1 MRLIRNVLL
10 TIDRSMLV
18 FVNSE
23 YSYGG
28 TMPSLQE
35 RLVASLEI
43 DEVLGVASSLIS
55 IESHRDA
62 PGRERPCAER
72 IAAIFRGWG
81 IEARLEPVIE
91 GRPNVVAVLPG
102 SGGGAS
108 LMLNGHID
116 TVPAYEMDYP
126 PFAPRVEDGKL
137 LGRGSVDMKGA
148 IACMMVAMR
157 LLKDSGESLPGD
169 LIFTGVVNEED
180 RSEGTEQLV
189 RNGPKAD
196 RCVVGEPTGLA
207 LMAAHR
213 GLEWL
218 QFEFIGKAAHGG
230 TPEKG
235 VNAISMAA
243 RLVRRVEDRLVP
255 ELRTRIHPLMGS
267 AVMNFG
273 TIRGGTQPSTVADR
287 CVLQV
292 DRRWLPSEKLSRV
305 LGEYEDIISSLS
317 DEDPSFRCSMTRMES
332 NMATMDHYPME
343 IAVDDPLVTDLRSIL
358 VGLGTP
364 EPRIAAFGGWTDA
377 SLISNFGH
385 IPCLVFGPGD
395 LAVAHSRREFVPVEE
410 LRTAT
415 LAYALL
421 AASIAGRRRSALAGG

>member
-1 MRLIRNVLL
+1 MA
-10 TIDRSMLV
+10 
-18 FVNSE
+18 
-23 YSYGG
+23 
-28 TMPSLQE
+28 SLQE
-35 RLVASLEI
+35 RLSARLDL
-43 DEVLGVASSLIS
+43 DELIETASSLIE

-72 IAAIFRGWG
+72 IASILSGWG
-81 IEARLEPVIE
+81 MEARLDPAIDD
-91 GRPNVVAVLPG
+91 RPNVVATLRG

-126 PFAPRVEDGKL
+126 PFSPRVVEGKL

-148 IACMMVAMR
+148 LACMMTAMR
-157 LLKDSGESLPGD
+157 LLRDEGVRLPGD
-169 LIFTGVVNEED
+169 LVFAAVVNEED
-180 RSEGTEQLV
+180 RSEGTEHLV
-189 RNGPKAD
+189 RSGPRAD

-207 LMAAHR
+207 IMAGHR

-218 QFEFIGKAAHGG
+218 EFEFQGVAAHGG

-243 RLVRRVEDRLVP
+243 RFIARVEEKLQP
-255 ELRTRIHPLMGS
+255 ELRRRVHPLIGP

-273 TIRGGTQPSTVADR
+273 TIRGGTQPSSVADR
-287 CVLQV
+287 CLLQV
-292 DRRWLPSEKLSRV
+292 DRRWIPSEKLPRV
-305 LGEYEDIISSLS
+305 LGEYEDILRELS
-317 DEDPSFRCSMTRMES
+317 EEDGSFRCSMRRMES

-343 IAVDDPLVTDLRSIL
+343 IALDDPLVTSLRSVL
-358 VGLGTP
+358 SALRGE
-364 EPRIAAFGGWTDA
+364 EPRVAAFGGWTDA

-385 IPCLVFGPGD
+385 IPTLVFGPGD

-410 LRTAT
+410 LRLAT

-421 AASIAGRRRSALAGG
+421 AAEIAGKPGSAPAG